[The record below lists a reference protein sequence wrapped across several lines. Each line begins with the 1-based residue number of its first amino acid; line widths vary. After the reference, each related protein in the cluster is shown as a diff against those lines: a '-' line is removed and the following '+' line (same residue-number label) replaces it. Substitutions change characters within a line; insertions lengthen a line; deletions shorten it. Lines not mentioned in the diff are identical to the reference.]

1 MSSKKKDSSLRHLLY
16 ALKQIWE
23 ADKLLL
29 VFTLF
34 KNSIEQVF
42 YVFFFVYLTKYI
54 FNCIENNIEYSRL
67 FWFLV
72 IACSGHICIHFIC
85 GWYETY
91 RKIKTPE
98 VYRHIFHRVIDLS
111 DTLEL
116 KDYESPEFYD
126 KYARA
131 LDNCVDQAMN
141 IAIKTGVYIGNVIS
155 TIMSI
160 FIAVMVDPVFLV
172 FLIVPMIVSLYFGKK
187 NARTNFEREKA
198 ITRDKRTAEYVKRVY
213 YEKKYAAE
221 VRLYDVNDLML
232 KKQEDA
238 VDEMERVSLGYRM
251 KTAFYSFIMK
261 GSYSIFA
268 GILAYFYVVFRV
280 TYGNVSDVSSYVA
293 MITAM
298 SFSTNQLKAAVEN
311 RIYIFNESKLF
322 ENLEEFLEQDRKPKE
337 EKIIPDEIE
346 SVEFRNVT
354 FTYPGAKTP
363 TLNNISFK
371 WRKGEKLAIV
381 GYNGAGKTTLIKL
394 LMGLY
399 PVTEGQILV
408 NGIDIRDIDLDA
420 YRDRFGTVFQDLQ
433 VFAMTLAENVLMRR
447 PAGEE
452 DYEKVRKALQDA
464 QFDCEHRGLT
474 KGLDTVI
481 SREFDEEGFVPSGGQ
496 AQKIAIARV
505 FASQPDMV
513 ILDEPSSALDPL
525 AEYNMYRNMMK
536 LSEGK
541 GVIFISHR
549 LSSARMADKIY
560 LVKDGKIVEQ
570 GTHEQMMALNGY
582 YHEMFMLQAENYQD
596 SLPEEIMKGAAAFYG

>member
-16 ALKQIWE
+16 AMKQIWE

-141 IAIKTGVYIGNVIS
+141 IAIKMGVYIGNVIS
-155 TIMSI
+155 TIMSV
-160 FIAVMVDPVFLV
+160 FIAVTVDPAFLV

-187 NARTNFEREKA
+187 NAKTNFEREKA
-198 ITRDKRTAEYVKRVY
+198 VTRDKRTAEYVKRVY

-232 KKQEDA
+232 QKQEEA
-238 VDEMERVSLGYRM
+238 VDRMENVSLGYRM

-268 GILAYFYVVFRV
+268 GIVAYFYVVFRV
-280 TYGNVSDVSSYVA
+280 KYGNVADVSSYVA

-298 SFSTNQLKAAVEN
+298 SFSTYQLKAAVEN

-322 ENLEEFLEQDRKPKE
+322 ENLEEFLEQGRKPKE
-337 EKIIPDEIE
+337 EKIVLNEIE
-346 SVEFRNVT
+346 SVELKNVT
-354 FTYPGAKTP
+354 FTYPGANTP
-363 TLNNISFK
+363 TINGVSFK
-371 WRKGEKLAIV
+371 WSKGEKIAIV

-408 NGIDIRDIDLDA
+408 NGIDINEIDLDV

-433 VFAMTLAENVLMRR
+433 VFAMTLSENVLMRR
-447 PAGEE
+447 PEGEE
-452 DYEKVRKALQDA
+452 DYAKVRKALEDA
-464 QFDCEHRGLT
+464 QFDCGHRGLT

-481 SREFDEEGFVPSGGQ
+481 SREFDEAGFVPSGGQ

-505 FASQPDMV
+505 FAAQPDMV

-549 LSSARMADKIY
+549 LSSARMADEIY

>member
-280 TYGNVSDVSSYVA
+280 TYGNVSDVSSYVVFHKSA
-293 MITAM
+293 
-298 SFSTNQLKAAVEN
+298 EGC
-311 RIYIFNESKLF
+311 RR
-322 ENLEEFLEQDRKPKE
+322 EQD
-337 EKIIPDEIE
+337 
-346 SVEFRNVT
+346 
-354 FTYPGAKTP
+354 
-363 TLNNISFK
+363 LH
-371 WRKGEKLAIV
+371 L
-381 GYNGAGKTTLIKL
+381 
-394 LMGLY
+394 
-399 PVTEGQILV
+399 
-408 NGIDIRDIDLDA
+408 
-420 YRDRFGTVFQDLQ
+420 
-433 VFAMTLAENVLMRR
+433 
-447 PAGEE
+447 
-452 DYEKVRKALQDA
+452 
-464 QFDCEHRGLT
+464 
-474 KGLDTVI
+474 
-481 SREFDEEGFVPSGGQ
+481 
-496 AQKIAIARV
+496 
-505 FASQPDMV
+505 
-513 ILDEPSSALDPL
+513 
-525 AEYNMYRNMMK
+525 
-536 LSEGK
+536 
-541 GVIFISHR
+541 
-549 LSSARMADKIY
+549 
-560 LVKDGKIVEQ
+560 
-570 GTHEQMMALNGY
+570 
-582 YHEMFMLQAENYQD
+582 
-596 SLPEEIMKGAAAFYG
+596 